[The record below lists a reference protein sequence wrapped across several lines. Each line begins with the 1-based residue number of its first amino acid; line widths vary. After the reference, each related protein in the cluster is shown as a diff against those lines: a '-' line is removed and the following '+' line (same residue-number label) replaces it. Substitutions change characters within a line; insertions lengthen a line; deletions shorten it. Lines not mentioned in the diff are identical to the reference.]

1 MKKLVIST
9 LLACAC
15 FGAGLSSEVKGYL
28 DYIAQ
33 NACNDEK
40 LKELYESCLPSGPI
54 FCARMRDAECPF
66 ELEMQD
72 DKTVQKLAAV
82 IKKELANRTETFG
95 EIFKYAKQKGIS
107 FDVMLQCN
115 ENMLKIISEKNL
127 AEHAKDIRAGYGSL
141 KDNANVKSELNYLK
155 ASKQIKNTLLK

>member
-1 MKKLVIST
+1 MEAYAS
-9 LLACAC
+9 A
-15 FGAGLSSEVKGYL
+15 
-28 DYIAQ
+28 D
-33 NACNDEK
+33 
-40 LKELYESCLPSGPI
+40 PI
-54 FCARMRDAECPF
+54 FCARLHDAECPF
-66 ELEMQD
+66 ELQMQD

-107 FDVMLQCN
+107 FDVMLQCD

-127 AEHAKDIRAGYGSL
+127 VEHAKDIHAGCGSL

-155 ASKQIKNTLLK
+155 ASKQIKNILLK

>member
-40 LKELYESCLPSGPI
+40 IDELYEMYGDPTGFGQVFS
-54 FCARMRDAECPF
+54 AECPF
-66 ELEMQD
+66 NLDMQD

-95 EIFKYAKQKGIS
+95 EIFKYAKQKR
-107 FDVMLQCN
+107 
-115 ENMLKIISEKNL
+115 
-127 AEHAKDIRAGYGSL
+127 H
-141 KDNANVKSELNYLK
+141 
-155 ASKQIKNTLLK
+155 